1 MTGTLVLAA
10 SIAQLSRAEV
20 RGLLDTR
27 RVQTP
32 GSVHDPLGLAI
43 ELLRP
48 ESVSRAIATVDREG
62 LHALQT
68 LAAVG
73 ESGVDPAALDALR
86 MQGLVGR
93 DEHTGATIHVPEIT
107 EALERALG
115 NDGLSISDRVAPHH
129 PADTSRWFGEALT
142 SVRRAAALLRVLAAQ
157 PPRLSRKGT
166 VTATAVRGLAE
177 STHGDAAST
186 GHLLSV
192 LQLAGLAEPMAAG
205 RPGGS
210 TVVLVTSDRAS
221 EWLGQPYPERWLDL
235 AWAFTQKLDPQ
246 LRRALDL
253 ASGDLE
259 LAAGALLAHEYPLLP
274 ATARE
279 AAADYAATAEVL
291 GLTAH
296 GQLSPAALLLFAGD
310 RSSALEIA
318 TRDLPEPV
326 AGVYVQPDLSVVVPG
341 PLMPADEQALA
352 EIAETEQL
360 GTAAVMRLTLASL
373 TRALQHGHSTESIR
387 TFLGRVSLTGIPQPL
402 DFILTDLNRARWP
415 ADVHARPGDAW
426 VSDGRARAT
435 AARDA
440 AAANPRRV
448 TATPT
453 FETTRDVAAELDAL
467 ADRVFEAT
475 QAASGAGDL
484 SRKLELAIRD
494 KSPVQVTAA
503 AGSDER
509 TFTLL
514 PVALTGGRLRATDQV
529 AGVERTLP
537 LSAIVAVAPVPA

>member
-1 MTGTLVLAA
+1 MGGTLALAA
-10 SIAQLSRAEV
+10 SIAQLSRADV
-20 RGLLDTR
+20 RSLLDTR

-43 ELLRP
+43 DLLRP
-48 ESVSRAIATVDREG
+48 ESVSRAIATVDRVG
-62 LHALQT
+62 LQALQALT
-68 LAAVG
+68 ANGDSV
-73 ESGVDPAALDALR
+73 VDPETLDALR

-93 DEHTGATIHVPEIT
+93 DENTGATVHLPEVS

-115 NDGLSISDRVAPHH
+115 GDGLISSDPVVSNH
-129 PADTSRWFGEALT
+129 PSDTSRWFGEALT
-142 SVRRAAALLRVLAAQ
+142 SVRRAAALIRVLAAQ

-177 STHGDAAST
+177 STHGGAAST
-186 GHLLSV
+186 AHLLSV

-205 RPGGS
+205 RPGSS
-210 TVVLVTSDRAS
+210 TVVLVTSALAS
-221 EWLGQPYPERWLDL
+221 EWLEKPYPERWLDL
-235 AWAFTQKLDPQ
+235 AWAFTQQLGPQ
-246 LRRALDL
+246 LRRTLDL

-259 LAAGALLAHEYPLLP
+259 LAAGTLLSHEYPLLP
-274 ATARE
+274 ASARD
-279 AAADYAATAEVL
+279 AATDFAATAEVL
-291 GLTAH
+291 GLTVH
-296 GQLSPAALLLFAGD
+296 GQLTPAALHLFAGD
-310 RSSALEIA
+310 RASALA
-318 TRDLPEPV
+318 VAKQDLPEPV

-360 GTAAVMRLTLASL
+360 GTAAVMRLTLSSL
-373 TRALQHGHSTESIR
+373 TRALQHGQSTAAIR
-387 TFLGRVSLTGIPQPL
+387 AFLTRVSLTGIPQPL
-402 DFILTDLNRARWP
+402 DFMLTDLNRARWP
-415 ADVHARPGDAW
+415 ADAHARPGDEW

-448 TATPT
+448 TSVPT
-453 FETTRDVAAELDAL
+453 FETARDVAAELDAL
-467 ADRVFEAT
+467 ADRVFQAT

-494 KSPVQVTAA
+494 KSPVQVIAA
-503 AGSDER
+503 SGSDER
-509 TFTLL
+509 TFILL

>member
-1 MTGTLVLAA
+1 MGGTLALAA
-10 SIAQLSRAEV
+10 SIAQLSRIEV
-20 RGLLDTR
+20 RGLLDAR

-32 GSVHDPLGLAI
+32 GSLHDPLGLAI

-48 ESVSRAIATVDREG
+48 ESVSRAIATVDRVG
-62 LHALQT
+62 LQT
-68 LAAVG
+68 LQALTQG
-73 ESGVDPAALDALR
+73 EDSRTDPAALDALR
-86 MQGLVGR
+86 LQGLVGR
-93 DEHTGATIHVPEIT
+93 DEHTGATVPLPEVT
-107 EALERALG
+107 EAIERALG
-115 NDGLSISDRVAPHH
+115 AEALSSSDPTASHH

-142 SVRRAAALLRVLAAQ
+142 AVRRAAALLRVLASQ
-157 PPRLSRKGT
+157 PPRLSRKGA
-166 VTATAVRGLAE
+166 VTATAVRSLAE

-192 LQLAGLAEPMAAG
+192 LQLANLVEPMAAG
-205 RPGGS
+205 RPGSS
-210 TVVLVTSDRAS
+210 TVVLVTSERAT

-246 LRRALDL
+246 VRRTLDL

-274 ATARE
+274 ATARD
-279 AAADYAATAEVL
+279 AASDYAATAEVL
-291 GLTAH
+291 GLTTH
-296 GQLSPAALLLFAGD
+296 GQLSPAAVCLFAGD
-310 RSSALEIA
+310 RAAALEVA

-326 AGVYVQPDLSVVVPG
+326 AGVYVQPDLTVVVPG
-341 PLMPADEQALA
+341 PLVPADEQALS

-360 GTAAVMRLTLASL
+360 GTAAVMRLTLLSL
-373 TRALQHGHSTESIR
+373 TRALQQGQSTAAIR
-387 TFLGRVSLTGIPQPL
+387 AFLTRVSLTGIPQPL
-402 DFILTDLNRARWP
+402 DFMLTDLNRARWP
-415 ADVHARPGDAW
+415 ADAHMRPGDAW
-426 VSDGRARAT
+426 ISDGRARAT

-448 TATPT
+448 TSAPT